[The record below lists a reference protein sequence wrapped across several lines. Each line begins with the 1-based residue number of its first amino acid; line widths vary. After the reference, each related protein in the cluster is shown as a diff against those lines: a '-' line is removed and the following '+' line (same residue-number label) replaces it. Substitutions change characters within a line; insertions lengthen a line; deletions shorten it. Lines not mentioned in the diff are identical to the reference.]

1 MFRHFFGLAACV
13 LCCAQ
18 AAGQT
23 GTGGIRGTI
32 LDASTQKPLPVAW
45 VVANRD
51 GAPPFSR
58 NTKSGGDGAFEMRG
72 LTPGNYSI
80 CVQAEGDRYLD
91 SCHWRGQSAAVT
103 VAKDAITSGVA
114 VRLAAASVVNI
125 EVRDPQK
132 LLGQA
137 IAGGRKARPQRRCL
151 VGERTL
157 LSRPPFRHA
166 GFRRRHEPKLPAGR
180 AARYI
185 ANPAYLQPR
194 FAPGR
199 FDRRG
204 SSNRRQAGSLPK
216 LHRGPQPEELHIYS
230 VGRAALKVL

>member
-1 MFRHFFGLAACV
+1 MLRHFFGLAACV

-51 GAPPFSR
+51 GVPPFSR

-114 VRLAAASVVNI
+114 VKVAVASVVNI

-132 LLGQA
+132 LFGQA
-137 IAGGRKARPQRRCL
+137 IAGGRKPGLNVGVWSANGLFYPARHFATPGSAAGTSQSYRLAVPRDTSL
-151 VGERTL
+151 TLHIFSRDLRLGDSTGAVLPIDGKREAFQNSTGDRNPKSFTFTL
-157 LSRPPFRHA
+157 L
-166 GFRRRHEPKLPAGR
+166 GVLP
-180 AARYI
+180 
-185 ANPAYLQPR
+185 
-194 FAPGR
+194 
-199 FDRRG
+199 
-204 SSNRRQAGSLPK
+204 
-216 LHRGPQPEELHIYS
+216 
-230 VGRAALKVL
+230 

>member
-23 GTGGIRGTI
+23 GTGGIRGTV

-58 NTKSGGDGAFEMRG
+58 NTKSRGDGAFEMRG

-91 SCHWRGQSAAVT
+91 SCHWRGESAAVT

-114 VRLAAASVVNI
+114 VKLAAASLSTSRFETHKSCLARRSRADAGPASASVFGRRTDSFI
-125 EVRDPQK
+125 PP
-132 LLGQA
+132 A
-137 IAGGRKARPQRRCL
+137 ISPRRVPPTARAKVTGWPC
-151 VGERTL
+151 
-157 LSRPPFRHA
+157 
-166 GFRRRHEPKLPAGR
+166 R
-180 AARYI
+180 AI
-185 ANPAYLQPR
+185 
-194 FAPGR
+194 
-199 FDRRG
+199 
-204 SSNRRQAGSLPK
+204 
-216 LHRGPQPEELHIYS
+216 HR
-230 VGRAALKVL
+230 